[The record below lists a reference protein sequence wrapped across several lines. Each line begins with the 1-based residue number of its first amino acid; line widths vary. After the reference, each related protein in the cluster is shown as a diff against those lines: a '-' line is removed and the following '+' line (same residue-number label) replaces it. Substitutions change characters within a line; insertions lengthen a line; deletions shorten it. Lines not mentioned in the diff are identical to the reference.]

1 MRIGNVLASIKYMFL
16 LEGKFCIMIMIID
29 GGSRTNLASEELV
42 EKFNTKTKKQSV
54 FITSLG
60 SI

>member
-1 MRIGNVLASIKYMFL
+1 
-16 LEGKFCIMIMIID
+16 MIMIID

-42 EKFNTKTKKQSV
+42 EKFNAKTKKQSV